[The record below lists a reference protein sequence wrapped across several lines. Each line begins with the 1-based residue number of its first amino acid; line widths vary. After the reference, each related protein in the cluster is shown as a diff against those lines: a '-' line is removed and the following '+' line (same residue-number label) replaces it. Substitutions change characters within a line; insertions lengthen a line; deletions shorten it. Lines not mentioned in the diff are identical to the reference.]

1 MNNKMGED
9 VSGEIKLIRIV
20 NLVKKCY
27 DLVYVTRF
35 FFLFSWC

>member
-27 DLVYVTRF
+27 DLVYVRRF